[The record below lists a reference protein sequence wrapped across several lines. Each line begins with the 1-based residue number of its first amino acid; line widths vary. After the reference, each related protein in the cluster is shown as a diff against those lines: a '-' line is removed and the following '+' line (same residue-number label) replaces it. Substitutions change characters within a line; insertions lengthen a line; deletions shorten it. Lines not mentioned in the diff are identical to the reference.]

1 MQAVVW
7 PLPGWCGGGRSLA
20 KLQKPAKNKI
30 KKFVKLTDHTCY
42 CRNRKWKLC
51 EFAEPCMEKL
61 VKSFWVN

>member
-1 MQAVVW
+1 MQAVVR
-7 PLPGWCGGGRSLA
+7 PLPGLVGGRSLA

-30 KKFVKLTDHTCY
+30 KKIVKLTNHACA

>member
-30 KKFVKLTDHTCY
+30 KKFVKLTDHNCA

>member
-30 KKFVKLTDHTCY
+30 KK
-42 CRNRKWKLC
+42 NR
-51 EFAEPCMEKL
+51 EIDGS
-61 VKSFWVN
+61 SFYL